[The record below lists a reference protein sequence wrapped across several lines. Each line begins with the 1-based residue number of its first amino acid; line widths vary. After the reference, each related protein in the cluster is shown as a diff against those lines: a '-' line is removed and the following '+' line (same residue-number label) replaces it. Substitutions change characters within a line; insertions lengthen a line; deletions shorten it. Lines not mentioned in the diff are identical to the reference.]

1 MWRTPDQ
8 IDLTEELRLRSW
20 ARMNYVIPEFRD
32 PAWHPVLLDEMR
44 QQDHEFIE
52 PEYPSCGHGLVPLQP
67 TEIRLLHPAH
77 KGPNA
82 PNLLLVVE
90 TVEALK

>member
-1 MWRTPDQ
+1 MWHTPDE

-32 PAWHPVLLDEMR
+32 SAWHPVLLDEMR
-44 QQDHEFIE
+44 QHDAEFVE
-52 PEYPSCGHGLVPLQP
+52 PEFVSRGHGLVPLQP
-67 TEIRLLHPAH
+67 TEVRVLHAAH

-90 TVEALK
+90 TVDAQR